1 MVSIQPELWVDRA
14 ASAVE
19 FYRSAFGARVVM
31 SVGDGDDIVAQLMID
46 DAGFW
51 VAGASTAAHR
61 FSPPSINGATGRILL
76 AVEDPDAVFD
86 RSIAA
91 GATATSPVAD
101 EHGWRVGQIIDPFGH
116 EWEITRP
123 PADWPPG

>member
-31 SVGDGDDIVAQLMID
+31 STGDGNIVAHLMVGDAR
-46 DAGFW
+46 FW
-51 VAGASTAAHR
+51 VAAASAAAHR
-61 FSPPSINGATGRILL
+61 FAPPSINGATGRILL
-76 AVEDPDAVFD
+76 AVDDPDVDFD
-86 RSIAA
+86 RAIAG
-91 GATATSPVAD
+91 GATAASPFAD
-101 EHGWRVGQIIDPFGH
+101 EHGWRVGRIIDPSGP
-116 EWEITRP
+116 ECEIARP